1 MNNIES
7 FSSINDIKNKISQ
20 WKSEGYSIGFVP
32 TMGYLHEGHTS
43 LMQRANKENDKVIVS
58 IFVNP
63 TQFGPN
69 EDLDNYPRDLEKDTI
84 LCGGNGVDAIFTPS
98 SKEMYGDN
106 PCAYVDIIDLSS
118 ELCGASRPGHFRGV
132 CTVVLKLFNIITPD
146 RAYFGEKDAQQ
157 LAIIKKM
164 VLDLNIPVTITGCP
178 IVREDDGLA
187 KSSRNTYLSND
198 QRKAAV
204 VLNQSLAL
212 AKTSLA
218 NGERDST
225 KIISLING
233 KISSEPLAKV
243 DYIQLV
249 DLKSLKIVKTIKD
262 DILVAIAVHFD
273 KTRLIDNFSFK
284 IKNN

>member
-7 FSSINDIKNKISQ
+7 FSSINDIKNKILQ
-20 WKSEGYSIGFVP
+20 WKTQGYSVGFVP
-32 TMGYLHEGHTS
+32 TMGYLHEGHAS
-43 LMQRANKENDKVIVS
+43 LIQRANKENDKVIVS

-69 EDLDNYPRDLEKDTI
+69 EDLDNYPRDLERDTV
-84 LCGGNGVDAIFTPS
+84 LCSHNGADAIFNPS
-98 SKEMYGDN
+98 AKEMYGDT
-106 PCAYVDIIDLSS
+106 PCAYVDITNLSS
-118 ELCGASRPGHFRGV
+118 ELCGACRPGHFRGV

-164 VLDLNIPVTITGCP
+164 VLDLNIPVQITGCP
-178 IVREDDGLA
+178 IVREADGLA

-198 QRKAAV
+198 QRKAAI
-204 VLNQSLAL
+204 VLSQSLAL
-212 AKTSLA
+212 AKTSLE
-218 NGERDST
+218 NGERDSN
-225 KIISLING
+225 KIISLINE
-233 KISSEPLAKV
+233 KIASEPLAKV
-243 DYIQLV
+243 DYIQVV
-249 DLKSLKIVKTIKD
+249 DLKSLKTVESIKD

-284 IKNN
+284 IK

>member
-1 MNNIES
+1 MES

-32 TMGYLHEGHTS
+32 TMGYLHDGHTS
-43 LMQRANKENDKVIVS
+43 LIQRANNENDKVIVS

-69 EDLDNYPRDLEKDTI
+69 EDLDNYPRDLKRDTE
-84 LCGGNGVDAIFTPS
+84 LCAENGADAIFNPS
-98 SKEMYGDN
+98 AREMYGDN
-106 PCAYVDIIDLSS
+106 PYAYVDINQLSS
-118 ELCGASRPGHFRGV
+118 ELCGTSRPGHFRGV
-132 CTVVLKLFNIITPD
+132 CTVVLKLFNIMTPD

-164 VLDLNIPVTITGCP
+164 VLDLNMPVQVIGCP
-178 IVREDDGLA
+178 IVREADGLA
-187 KSSRNTYLSND
+187 KSSRNTYLSSEH
-198 QRKAAV
+198 RKAAV
-204 VLNQSLAL
+204 VLSQSLAL
-212 AKTSLA
+212 AKTSLK
-218 NGERDST
+218 NGERDAE
-225 KIISLING
+225 KILAIIG
-233 KISSEPLAKV
+233 EKISSEPLAKV
-243 DYIQLV
+243 DYIQVV
-249 DLKSLKIVKTIKD
+249 DLKSLKTVKSIKD

>member
-1 MNNIES
+1 MES
-7 FSSINDIKNKISQ
+7 FSSIKDIKNKISQ

-43 LMQRANKENDKVIVS
+43 LIQRAKKDNDKVIVS

-69 EDLDNYPRDLEKDTI
+69 EDLDNYPRDLERDTE
-84 LCGGNGVDAIFTPS
+84 LCTANGGDVIFTPS
-98 SKEMYGDN
+98 AKEMYGDN
-106 PCAYVDIIDLSS
+106 PCAYVDIKELSQ

-164 VLDLNIPVTITGCP
+164 VLDLNLPVEIIGCP
-178 IVREDDGLA
+178 IVREADGLA
-187 KSSRNTYLSND
+187 KSSRNTYLSNE

-204 VLNQSLAL
+204 VLSQSLAL
-212 AKTSLA
+212 AKTSLE
-218 NGERDST
+218 NGERDAN
-225 KIISLING
+225 KIISIINE

-243 DYIQLV
+243 DYIQVV
-249 DLKSLKIVKTIKD
+249 DLKSLKTVNSITD

-273 KTRLIDNFSFK
+273 KTRLIDNFSFQ
-284 IKNN
+284 IKK

>member
-43 LMQRANKENDKVIVS
+43 LIQKANMENDKVIVS

-63 TQFGPN
+63 TQFAPN
-69 EDLDNYPRDLEKDTI
+69 EDLDNYPRALERDTL
-84 LCGGNGVDAIFTPS
+84 LCTENGADAIFNPS
-98 SKEMYGDN
+98 AKEMYGDN
-106 PCAYVDIIDLSS
+106 PCAYVDITELSS
-118 ELCGASRPGHFRGV
+118 ELCGASRPSHFRGV
-132 CTVVLKLFNIITPD
+132 CTVILKLFNIITPD

-164 VLDLNIPVTITGCP
+164 VLDLNIPVQITGCP
-178 IVREDDGLA
+178 IVRESDGLA
-187 KSSRNTYLSND
+187 KSSRNTYLSSD
-198 QRKAAV
+198 QRKAAI
-204 VLNQSLAL
+204 VLNQSLCL
-212 AKTSLA
+212 AKTYLE
-218 NGERDST
+218 NGEIDAK
-225 KIISLING
+225 KIISLIDE

-243 DYIQLV
+243 DYIQVV
-249 DLKSLKIVKTIKD
+249 DLKSLKTVNTIKD

-284 IKNN
+284 LK

>member
-132 CTVVLKLFNIITPD
+132 CTVVLKLFNIIT
-146 RAYFGEKDAQQ
+146 
-157 LAIIKKM
+157 
-164 VLDLNIPVTITGCP
+164 T
-178 IVREDDGLA
+178 
-187 KSSRNTYLSND
+187 
-198 QRKAAV
+198 
-204 VLNQSLAL
+204 
-212 AKTSLA
+212 
-218 NGERDST
+218 
-225 KIISLING
+225 
-233 KISSEPLAKV
+233 
-243 DYIQLV
+243 
-249 DLKSLKIVKTIKD
+249 
-262 DILVAIAVHFD
+262 
-273 KTRLIDNFSFK
+273 
-284 IKNN
+284 